1 MLFVGVATSQRSR
14 PRRRGRVAAALRIIA
29 AFAGLV
35 AGGEGFGFRMTATAA
50 VLVVM
55 AMVVAVAMAVV
66 VAMVA
71 LVVRGMGIGRMR
83 RCPLGLCGAR
93 AASSRHVG
101 RGKGWVRLVAWSQ
114 GEEKSSETLE
124 NCDVVMRVGD
134 QETEWGKNTGDELL
148 PRPIASTRMYVQI
161 ITALPEN

>member
-1 MLFVGVATSQRSR
+1 MLFVGVATGQRSR
-14 PRRRGRVAAALRIIA
+14 LCRGGRVAAALRVIA
-29 AFAGLV
+29 ALAGLI
-35 AGGEGFGFRMTATAA
+35 AGGEGFGFRMAATAA
-50 VLVVM
+50 VLVVITM
-55 AMVVAVAMAVV
+55 IVAVTMAVV
-66 VAMVA
+66 GAM
-71 LVVRGMGIGRMR
+71 VVRGMGIGRMR

-101 RGKGWVRLVAWSQ
+101 RGKGWLRLVAWSQ